1 MYDNHYSDQE
11 HRAPVVGQ
19 NTAASPIDDDE
30 IDIRSLLLV
39 LWRRKWVIVNTAVFL
54 VILSA
59 IVVFQLT
66 PRYTAQAMLAI
77 ETRKNS
83 VVDLEAVMSGVGTDQ
98 AAIKTEIDVLQS
110 RRLVGKLVDNLKLT
124 EDAEFNSAL
133 DQRKSLLSYLNPLSY
148 LPDAWT
154 DAILGRKDD
163 TRSPEEIAHAVRAKV
178 IDNVAAGLSVSNPP
192 RSYTLEVSFVSVD
205 PKKAA
210 RIANALAN
218 LYLTDQLEV
227 KFEAT
232 QRANEWLNERVFEL
246 REKVRLTEQAAQQFR
261 EENQLIQTQSAGLV
275 NEQQLTQ
282 INTQLVTA
290 RTDLARI
297 QARRRQIEQ
306 NVADGDVE
314 DSGLLEVVQSPL
326 IQRLKEQE
334 SEVRRRR
341 AELGTRY
348 GPKHP
353 RMMNV
358 EAELADIKSKIT
370 LEINK
375 IVAGIRGEAEVAEI
389 RVRTLEQNM
398 DALKQES
405 YSVSRAQVQMREL
418 DREAEANRL
427 LLQTFLTRF
436 KETSSQDGIQQ
447 ADARIISEADIPT
460 VASFP
465 KKKLIILLV
474 AFAGL
479 GLGVGLAFLLE
490 ALDNGYRSPDILRQD
505 LHLRPLGMIPLVGKA
520 VLQSG
525 GPEKYIVAK
534 PTSSFAEAHR
544 SIHAS
549 LMFSGAGG
557 TTPKVLAVTS
567 SIPGEGKSTATL
579 CLAHI
584 LGRTGLKVLVVEADL
599 RRPVLRKRLGL
610 DEGKYVSVNSVLSG
624 KAAKSGGSIYQDE
637 TSGVHVLWAERDDNP
652 QKRFAGPEFN
662 QFLGEA
668 RKQYDLVLIDTPPV
682 MAVAD
687 ALIIAKYAESIMFV
701 VQWEST
707 AKGIVKTA
715 VKQLQQTGIPIA
727 GAVLTQ
733 VDIKRHRGY
742 GYGDQGYYYG
752 SKSNY
757 YTN

>member
-1 MYDNHYSDQE
+1 MYDNHTTERQQGTAPASVQDNDSDD
-11 HRAPVVGQ
+11 
-19 NTAASPIDDDE
+19 T
-30 IDIRSLLLV
+30 IDIRAFLLV
-39 LWRRKWVIVNTAVFL
+39 LWRRKWIIFNVALITIVM
-54 VILSA
+54 SA

-66 PRYTAQAMLAI
+66 PRYTAKAMLAI
-77 ETRKNS
+77 ETRQNR
-83 VVDLEAVMSGVGTDQ
+83 VVDLEAVMSGLGTDQ

-110 RRLVGKLVDNLKLT
+110 RRLVGKLVDDLNLVN
-124 EDAEFNSAL
+124 DPEFNGELREGRSFLQAI
-133 DQRKSLLSYLNPLSY
+133 NPLSY
-148 LPDAWT
+148 LPDEWT
-154 DAILGRKDD
+154 AAIFGR
-163 TRSPEEIAHAVRAKV
+163 REAGQSPEEAAQATRARVMDQVLSQMTV
-178 IDNVAAGLSVSNPP
+178 INPP
-192 RSYTLEVSFVSVD
+192 RSYTLEVAVESSD

-210 RIANALAN
+210 RIANGLAN

-232 QRANEWLNERVFEL
+232 ERANEWLNERVFEL
-246 REKVRLTEQAAQQFR
+246 REKVRLAEQEAQQFR

-275 NEQQLTQ
+275 NDQQLAQ
-282 INTQLVTA
+282 LNTQLVTA

-297 QARRRQIEQ
+297 EARERQIEQ
-306 NVADGDVE
+306 NIIDGTVE
-314 DSGLLEVVQSPL
+314 ESGLLEVVQSPL

-358 EAELADIKSKIT
+358 EAELADVKNKIS
-370 LEINK
+370 LEIDK
-375 IVAGIRGEAEVAEI
+375 IVAGIRGEAEVAAI
-389 RVRTLEQNM
+389 RVKTLEQNLE
-398 DALKQES
+398 ALKQES
-405 YSVSRAQVQMREL
+405 FKNSRAQVRMREL

-436 KETSSQDGIQQ
+436 KETSSSDGMQQ
-447 ADARIISEADIPT
+447 ADARIISKADVP
-460 VASFP
+460 VYASFP
-465 KKKLIILLV
+465 KKRIIMIV
-474 AFAGL
+474 AAVIGL
-479 GLGVGLAFLLE
+479 GAGVAIAFLME
-490 ALDNGYRSPDILRQD
+490 SLDNGYRSPEHLKQD
-505 LHLRPLGMIPLVGKA
+505 LNLRPLGMIPLVGKA

-525 GPEKYIVAK
+525 GPEKYIISK
-534 PTSSFAEAHR
+534 PSSSFAEAHR

-557 TTPKVLAVTS
+557 ATPKVLAVTS

-584 LGRTGLKVLVVEADL
+584 LGRTGLKVLVVEADM

-610 DEGKYVSVNSVLSG
+610 EKDSYVSLNDVLSREPIPAG
-624 KAAKSGGSIYQDE
+624 QNIYADEVSGI
-637 TSGVHVLWAERDDNP
+637 HVLWTDKEDNP
-652 QKRFAGPEFN
+652 QKRFAAPEF
-662 QFLGEA
+662 QAFLSEA
-668 RKQYDLVLIDTPPV
+668 RKQYDLVLIDTPPI
-682 MAVAD
+682 MAVSD
-687 ALIIAKYAESIMFV
+687 AMIIAKHAESIMFV
-701 VQWEST
+701 VQWAAT
-707 AKGIVKTA
+707 PKGIVKTA
-715 VKQLQQTGIPIA
+715 VKQLQQTGVPLA

-733 VDIKRHRGY
+733 VDVKRHRGY